1 MRFFKF
7 QDVLKHDTFLIF
19 KTRALWVPRDTSN
32 SILLRGLS
40 IPLPAP
46 LSANSSKWSNTR
58 KQFVDS
64 LPTKFLSVFNHFVE
78 LASEGLTLMIFAL
91 NSCQNWLILSYIN
104 FFQFNTYY
112 LYYQYIIFY
121 QKGLNSYIWFG

>member
-1 MRFFKF
+1 MRFLKF
-7 QDVLKHDTFLIF
+7 QDVLKHDTFLIL
-19 KTRALWVPRDTSN
+19 KTRAHWVPCNTSN

-78 LASEGLTLMIFAL
+78 LALEGLTLMIFAL
-91 NSCQNWLILSYIN
+91 NSCQNWLILSYI
-104 FFQFNTYY
+104 FFFNFNTYY
-112 LYYQYIIFY
+112 LYYQYIIFC